1 MTTTFKFGHVLRLA
15 LATALVF
22 GAQIAS
28 AQALS
33 SNVGA
38 GSVVKFSGP
47 SLTGQASGSFSGTVV
62 SGTGAGSSFASF
74 CVEYQEGFSYN
85 TNLYVRGVTTATTN
99 APGGSYGASTS
110 DPLSFQTAWL
120 FTQYS
125 NGAYSNGNYG
135 NAVTVN
141 DAMQQAFWSL
151 ENEPGNPPLDPLA
164 QSFVTFANNAVT
176 SGYATLG
183 NVRVLNLYK
192 DAAYTDYAQDQLV
205 MLAPVP
211 EPETYA
217 MLLAGLGVMGAVVR
231 RRKQKQA
238 A

>member
-1 MTTTFKFGHVLRLA
+1 MTTTLKLSRVLRSA
-15 LATALVF
+15 LATALVL
-22 GAQIAS
+22 GAQIVS

-33 SNVGA
+33 QDVGA
-38 GSVVKFSGP
+38 GSVIKFSGP
-47 SLTGQASGSFSGTVV
+47 SLTGQASGPFNGTVV
-62 SGTGAGSSFASF
+62 SGAGAGSSFASF
-74 CVEYQEGFSYN
+74 CVEYKETFSYN
-85 TNLYVRGVTTATTN
+85 TNLYVQGVTTATAN
-99 APGGSYGASTS
+99 AAGGSYGSSTS

-125 NGAYSNGNYG
+125 NGAYGNTV
-135 NAVTVN
+135 AVN
-141 DAMQQAFWSL
+141 NAMQQAFWSL
-151 ENEPGNPPLDPLA
+151 ENEPGSPLNSLA
-164 QSFVTFANNAVT
+164 QSYVTAANTAVNN
-176 SGYATLG
+176 GYASLG

-192 DAAYTDYAQDQLV
+192 DASYSSYAQDQLV

>member
-33 SNVGA
+33 PNVGV

-62 SGTGAGSSFASF
+62 SGAGAVSSFASF
-74 CVEYQEGFSYN
+74 CVEYQEGFTYN
-85 TNLYVRGVTTATTN
+85 TNLYVQGVTTATTN
-99 APGGSYGASTS
+99 AAGGSYGASTS

-125 NGAYSNGNYG
+125 NGVYG
-135 NAVTVN
+135 NSVTVN

-151 ENEPGNPPLDPLA
+151 ENEPGNPPLNLLA
-164 QSFVTFANNAVT
+164 QSYVFSANAAVT

-192 DAAYTDYAQDQLV
+192 DAAYKNYAQDQLV